1 MRCCVVVN
9 RLAEVTAGQTTWLLS
24 AAAAA
29 RGHDVALVSVSD
41 LELDEGGRVSAVG
54 RRLAPG
60 ADLDA
65 LRAAAPVRVELD
77 AMDVVLWRTSPGRDH
92 ERVWAHDMGL
102 ELAARVA
109 ERGVVVLNDPV
120 GLRRAASKLYLAE
133 IPAEHRPRM
142 VATRDLERVR
152 DFVAACPTGAVLK
165 PASGTRGQDVF
176 RLLPGQTEN
185 LAQIVDV
192 LARGGVIIAQ
202 EYLPDA
208 VHGDL
213 RLVLVDGEPLV
224 VDGVVAGVRRVPG
237 PRDFR
242 SNVHV
247 GASAAPGVVGPGHLA
262 AAASIGPRL
271 ARDGLFLVGLDL
283 IGEKIIEVN
292 VFSTGGLLDA
302 GRFAQRD
309 FVAAIVERV
318 ERRVAAAGGGAAPPT
333 G

>member
-1 MRCCVVVN
+1 MRCCVVIN
-9 RLAEVTAGQTTWLLS
+9 RLEEVTAGQTTWLLS

-29 RGHDVALVSVSD
+29 AGHDVALVSVSD
-41 LELDEGGRVSAVG
+41 LELDEGAGVWAFG

-60 ADLDA
+60 VGPDA
-65 LRAAAPVRVELD
+65 LRATAPVRVSLD

-92 ERVWAHDMGL
+92 QRAWAHDTGL

-109 ERGVVVLNDPV
+109 ERGVLVLNDPV
-120 GLRRAASKLYLAE
+120 GLHRAASKLYLAE
-133 IPAEHRPRM
+133 VPAAHRPRM
-142 VATRDLERVR
+142 IATRDLERVR
-152 DFVAACPTGAVLK
+152 EFVAACPAGVVLK

-176 RLLPGQTEN
+176 RVLPGQDGN
-185 LAQIVDV
+185 LPQIVEM
-192 LARGGVIIAQ
+192 LARGGVVIAQ
-202 EYLPDA
+202 EYLPEA
-208 VHGDL
+208 VEGDL
-213 RLVLVDGEPLV
+213 RLVLVDGAPLV

-247 GASAAPGVVGPGHLA
+247 GASAAPGRVGAGHLA

-283 IGEKIIEVN
+283 VGERIIEVN

-309 FVAAIVERV
+309 FVAAIVARIAERAT
-318 ERRVAAAGGGAAPPT
+318 RGAAPQVIK
-333 G
+333 